1 MIVSE
6 SGETSFVRGSGTR
19 ASMHAS
25 MPPCQVLMHNIKRI
39 SALVQDLSA
48 GMVWIRDIYNWK
60 SKLHS
65 TLALLVSS

>member
-1 MIVSE
+1 M
-6 SGETSFVRGSGTR
+6 RLYPCL
-19 ASMHAS
+19 HA
-25 MPPCQVLMHNIKRI
+25 QVLMHNIKRI